1 MTSSV
6 NMLCKNVFEKEIQF
20 INSRIRSLNEQPYD
34 DETDTR
40 LAQEEIWTLEENKKY
55 LEKRVKELA

>member
-1 MTSSV
+1 
-6 NMLCKNVFEKEIQF
+6 MLCKNVFEKEIQF